1 MQTYVRKI
9 NRENSDFVN
18 RPEKKFFSENLPYSN
33 SLSSIADIIL
43 AIGSRN
49 GKIYS
54 EAGNSINPDQT
65 HYFVLELETYG
76 EVIIVTAK
84 GSDRSLHIATSM
96 NNIWSGWSAK

>member
-1 MQTYVRKI
+1 M
-9 NRENSDFVN
+9 N

-33 SLSSIADIIL
+33 SLSAIADIIL

-49 GKIYS
+49 RKIYS

>member
-1 MQTYVRKI
+1 MFVSPHSYYTNIRSKN

-84 GSDRSLHIATSM
+84 GSIVLSTLQHR
-96 NNIWSGWSAK
+96 